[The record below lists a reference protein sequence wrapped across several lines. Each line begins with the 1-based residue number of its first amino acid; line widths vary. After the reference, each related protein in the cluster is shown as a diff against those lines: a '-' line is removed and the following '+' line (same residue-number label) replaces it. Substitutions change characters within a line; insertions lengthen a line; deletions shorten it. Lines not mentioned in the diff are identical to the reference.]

1 MSIGLLLDGQVVL
14 GVPPG
19 KLDDVEDG
27 SVCGDLVPGPGGAVD
42 PEVDCVGPGGQVDEV
57 DGGPAVDLV
66 GGEVSPEADPLGD
79 AVDERGDE
87 GSDRPAGAG
96 VEFGVVC
103 DKDGAAV
110 PLAGNGESGDGG
122 ECACEGEGCCRAAE
136 TVPACHVVPLGEEP
150 HSRRRLVVD
159 FGDDVLLLEFG
170 GHEAPGD
177 VSAVPGS
184 ADLHKGRSGG
194 GSWCEAPAR
203 CLVCYSVEAE
213 DAGCEQRGGCV
224 LVEFVEGDQPAVEDD
239 VEVEGNVEYGL
250 IDEHA
255 SDASAGAGA
264 HEGADA
270 GGGVGVGEEFEVV
283 VRQAG
288 GGIVAASDQEMDVRI
303 AGVPVVD
310 VECQVLDEDGRG
322 NEEREAVGGGAG
334 AGELVRMVIPI
345 AGLAWAGGSPGSL
358 VGGPGACG

>member
-27 SVCGDLVPGPGGAVD
+27 SVCGDLV
-42 PEVDCVGPGGQVDEV
+42 
-57 DGGPAVDLV
+57 
-66 GGEVSPEADPLGD
+66 
-79 AVDERGDE
+79 
-87 GSDRPAGAG
+87 AGAG

-122 ECACEGEGCCRAAE
+122 ECACEGEGCRRAAE

-159 FGDDVLLLEFG
+159 LGDDVLLLEFG

-194 GSWCEAPAR
+194 GSWCEAPALR
-203 CLVCYSVEAE
+203 ARTWKRKGTSSM
-213 DAGCEQRGGCV
+213 G
-224 LVEFVEGDQPAVEDD
+224 
-239 VEVEGNVEYGL
+239 
-250 IDEHA
+250 
-255 SDASAGAGA
+255 
-264 HEGADA
+264 
-270 GGGVGVGEEFEVV
+270 
-283 VRQAG
+283 
-288 GGIVAASDQEMDVRI
+288 
-303 AGVPVVD
+303 
-310 VECQVLDEDGRG
+310 
-322 NEEREAVGGGAG
+322 
-334 AGELVRMVIPI
+334 
-345 AGLAWAGGSPGSL
+345 
-358 VGGPGACG
+358 

>member
-1 MSIGLLLDGQVVL
+1 MMSIGLLLDGQVVL

-27 SVCGDLVPGPGGAVD
+27 SVCGDLVPGPGGA
-42 PEVDCVGPGGQVDEV
+42 
-57 DGGPAVDLV
+57 
-66 GGEVSPEADPLGD
+66 
-79 AVDERGDE
+79 
-87 GSDRPAGAG
+87 G

-122 ECACEGEGCCRAAE
+122 ECACEGEGCRRAAE

-159 FGDDVLLLEFG
+159 LGDDVLLLEFG

-224 LVEFVEGDQPAVEDD
+224 LVEFVEGDQPAVEDGVEVEGGGAAGVEGAD
-239 VEVEGNVEYGL
+239 VEAEGNVEYGL

-322 NEEREAVGGGAG
+322 DEEREAVGGGAG